1 MHTSKTA
8 VWAFALVFLTCAQAG
23 PARESDEPP
32 QLFILEVGA
41 KEVPV
46 QLGRAFT
53 VDLDGK
59 KVTMKLQVAPH
70 RVFEASGVRFSY
82 PRHFTFEYG
91 KMAEDRTRWTFEG
104 PDTVLILV
112 RAAKHDPQELLRK
125 MEQFLVRGFGAAHE
139 RTSDVELALPK
150 LRLKGR
156 RVAARVLGNPLRQD
170 LFAFRT
176 KEGACLLLVQDS
188 LNDAGGTSEGT
199 KKAVELLQETFE
211 LLGD

>member
-1 MHTSKTA
+1 MRTSKTA
-8 VWAFALVFLTCAQAG
+8 VWVFALVFLACAQAG

-53 VDLDGK
+53 VDLAGK
-59 KVTMKLQVAPH
+59 KVAMKLRALPH
-70 RVFEASGVRFSY
+70 RVFEAGGVRFSY
-82 PRHFTFEYG
+82 PRHFTFEYEKTKG
-91 KMAEDRTRWTFEG
+91 VTLWNFEG
-104 PDTVLILV
+104 PDTVLMLQ
-112 RAAKHDPQELLRK
+112 RHAKQHPQELLGTT
-125 MEQFLVRGFGAAHE
+125 EQGLVQQFGPQRT
-139 RTSDVELALPK
+139 RTSDLELVLPK

-156 RVAARVLGNPLRQD
+156 RLTIRFAEQVLRQD

-176 KEGACLLLVQDS
+176 KEGTCVLIVQDS
-188 LNDAGGTSEGT
+188 LNDAGGASDGT
-199 KKAVELLQETFE
+199 KKAVALLQKTFE